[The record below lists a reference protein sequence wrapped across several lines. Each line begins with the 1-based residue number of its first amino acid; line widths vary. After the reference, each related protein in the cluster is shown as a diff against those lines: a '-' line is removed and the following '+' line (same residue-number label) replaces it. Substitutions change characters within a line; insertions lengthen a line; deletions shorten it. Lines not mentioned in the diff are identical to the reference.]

1 MAEAY
6 TDTSSDDAP
15 QAASSLPIVLLCW
28 LVVGLPLAWGIIET
42 LKKSLVLFH

>member
-6 TDTSSDDAP
+6 TDTSNNAP
-15 QAASSLPIVLLCW
+15 PEAASAPLSLLVRW

-42 LKKSLVLFH
+42 LKKSLALFH

>member
-6 TDTSSDDAP
+6 TNTSSDTTP
-15 QAASSLPIVLLCW
+15 QAASSPGLLLVSW

-42 LKKSLVLFH
+42 LKKSLALFH